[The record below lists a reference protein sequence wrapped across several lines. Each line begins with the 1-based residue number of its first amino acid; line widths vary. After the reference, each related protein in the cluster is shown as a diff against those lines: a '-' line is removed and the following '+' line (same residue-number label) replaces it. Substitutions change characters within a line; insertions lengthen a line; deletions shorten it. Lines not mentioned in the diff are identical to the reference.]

1 MTDLTPVKIMLKY
14 KTEMKGHFGQYDSLL
29 KLKQKGQ
36 KYVLLLRKIM
46 KITKILSFL
55 NCSDILS
62 FLHSLKFVLIVNIIN
77 V

>member
-14 KTEMKGHFGQYDSLL
+14 KTEMEGHFGQYDSLL
-29 KLKQKGQ
+29 KLNQKGQ

-55 NCSDILS
+55 KL
-62 FLHSLKFVLIVNIIN
+62 FG
-77 V
+77 